1 MSELYCDWLLL
12 VCSARGIQVANPL
25 SPVFAWRKDFF
36 VHITASALCPGYNLL
51 TLYKRWLLSEFKGM
65 TGWIV
70 GWQSGTLGVQE
81 VLVNEELNLSAS
93 LFFSIFRFYS
103 TNCFHFFYRTIGSW
117 CYRWLPPNIH
127 WCYIDTLNV
136 CLGVFFLCNHRIYL
150 KEPGITIVNCF
161 T

>member
-25 SPVFAWRKDFF
+25 YPVFAWRKDFF

-93 LFFSIFRFYS
+93 LFFSIFRFLLIAFIFLSHHRQLVLSVVTAQHSLMLYWYFECLS
-103 TNCFHFFYRTIGSW
+103 GCIFFM
-117 CYRWLPPNIH
+117 
-127 WCYIDTLNV
+127 
-136 CLGVFFLCNHRIYL
+136 
-150 KEPGITIVNCF
+150 
-161 T
+161 

>member
-25 SPVFAWRKDFF
+25 YPVFAWRKDFF

-70 GWQSGTLGVQE
+70 GWQSRTLGVQE

-103 TNCFHFFYRTIGSW
+103 TNCFHFFIAPEAAGVIGGYRPTFIDVILILWMSVWVYFFYVTIG
-117 CYRWLPPNIH
+117 
-127 WCYIDTLNV
+127 YIWRNR
-136 CLGVFFLCNHRIYL
+136 G
-150 KEPGITIVNCF
+150 
-161 T
+161 

>member
-70 GWQSGTLGVQE
+70 GWQSRTLGVQE

-93 LFFSIFRFYS
+93 LFFLFFCFILLIAFIFLSHHRQLVLSVVTAQHSLMLYWYFE
-103 TNCFHFFYRTIGSW
+103 
-117 CYRWLPPNIH
+117 
-127 WCYIDTLNV
+127 
-136 CLGVFFLCNHRIYL
+136 CLSGCIFLCNHRIYL

-161 T
+161 M